1 MFMQEYIWLWEASFG
16 QYLKKKKKVTKLNSL
31 HLVVDLS

>member
-16 QYLKKKKKVTKLNSL
+16 QSLKKKITKLNSL

>member
-16 QYLKKKKKVTKLNSL
+16 QSLKKKKVTKLNSL